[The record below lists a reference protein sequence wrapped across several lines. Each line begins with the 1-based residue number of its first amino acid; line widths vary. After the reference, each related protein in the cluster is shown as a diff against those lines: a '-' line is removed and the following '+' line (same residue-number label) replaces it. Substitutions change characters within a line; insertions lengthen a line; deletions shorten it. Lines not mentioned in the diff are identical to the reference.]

1 MAVQSLRRDPF
12 RYRIGWVCF
21 WVVVL
26 YVLLI
31 GRLVALQIINR
42 QYYWNQ
48 SVRERTELIKR
59 AAVRGDILDRQGRLL
74 ATNTLTVNLTADPTL
89 MQSSQSELQR
99 ISDVT
104 GISDFKLEATL
115 DQALD
120 SWHGSH
126 PLHFVELATKIST
139 DAAHKIRQMN
149 LPGIYVVNSYVRSY
163 PLGPAAAQVV
173 GMVDM
178 SAGSNMEG
186 KLGIEMA
193 YNRLLSGQGGSYSAQ
208 VDPLGRIIP
217 STERIIKA
225 QKGGD
230 TVQTTL
236 DSDVQTIAYQELM
249 RACAKQHPK
258 DACAIVMD
266 PKTGDILALVNYPT
280 FDPNNRATLKT
291 IWALSDVAVSSLY
304 EIGSTGKLITACA
317 ALQDGVI
324 TPKTQFFCDGKL
336 KVGRWTIHDA
346 ADGTKIG
353 HGVET
358 IKQIIQNSCNVG
370 AATIGL
376 KLGWA
381 RLYAWINRFGMLDRI
396 NVGLPYEVR
405 GSVFMGAADADHIS
419 PVKIADTSFGQSVA
433 FTPLSVVAAYAAIA
447 NDGLRCSPRLISSLI
462 APNGHHINVPSFS
475 PVRIVSPEVA
485 QEVTQCLD
493 AVVAGG
499 TGVKAAVPGYM
510 VAGKTGTSQEVIP
523 GRPGYAPGRYVASFV
538 GFLPANDPKAVIYV
552 MLNDPKKGEY
562 GGEVAAPV
570 FRAIAQ
576 RLMWLWH
583 IPPDVNQPEATLAS
597 Q

>member
-1 MAVQSLRRDPF
+1 MAVQSLHRDPF
-12 RYRIGWVCF
+12 SRRIAIISL
-21 WVVVL
+21 VVVVF
-26 YVLLI
+26 YIVLI
-31 GRLVALQIINR
+31 ARLVILQIIKH

-48 SVRERTELIKR
+48 SITERTEPITR
-59 AAVRGDILDRQGRLL
+59 AAIRGDILDRNGRLL
-74 ATNTLTVNLTADPTL
+74 ATNVLTVNLTADPTL
-89 MQSSQSELQR
+89 MKSPPSELQR
-99 ISDVT
+99 IAEVT
-104 GISDFKLEATL
+104 GVSFAKLESTL
-115 DQALD
+115 NQALN
-120 SWHGSH
+120 SWHGDH
-126 PLHFVELATKIST
+126 PLHFVELATKIPP
-139 DAAHKIRQMN
+139 DAAHQIRQMN
-149 LPGIYVVNSYVRSY
+149 LPGIYVVHNYVRSY

-178 SAGSNMEG
+178 SAGSSMNG
-186 KLGIEMA
+186 KLGIEMT
-193 YNRLLSGQGGSYSAQ
+193 YNSLLSGREGIYSAQ

-217 STERIIKA
+217 STKRVIKA
-225 QKGGD
+225 RKGGD
-230 TVQTTL
+230 SVQTTL
-236 DSDVQTIAYQELM
+236 DRDVQTIAYQELM
-249 RACAKQHPK
+249 RACAKQHPNY
-258 DACAIVMD
+258 ACAIVMD

-291 IWALSDVAVSSLY
+291 KWALRDVAVSSLY

-324 TPKTQFFCDGKL
+324 TPQTQFFCDGKL

-376 KLGWA
+376 KLGWT
-381 RLYAWINRFGMLDRI
+381 RLYDYINRFGMLDRI

-447 NDGLRCSPRLISSLI
+447 NDGLRCSPRLISALI
-462 APNGHHINVPSFS
+462 TPNGHRINVPAPS

-485 QEVTQCLD
+485 QEVSQCLE
-493 AVVAGG
+493 AVVIGG

-538 GFLPANDPKAVIYV
+538 GFLPANDPKVVIYV

-570 FRAIAQ
+570 FQAIAQ

-583 IPPDVNQPEATLAS
+583 IPPDVSQPEATLAS